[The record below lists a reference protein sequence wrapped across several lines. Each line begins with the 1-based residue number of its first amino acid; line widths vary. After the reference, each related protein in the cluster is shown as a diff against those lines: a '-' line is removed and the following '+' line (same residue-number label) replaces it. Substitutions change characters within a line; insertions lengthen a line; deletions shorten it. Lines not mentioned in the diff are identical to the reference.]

1 MWDTA
6 WHSTLPSYA
15 SPRKDNTF
23 FIPVMRISFLALS
36 QYQSWPFFL
45 PLQEI
50 SPLSSSSS
58 RAWPSVISSSD
69 VASFN
74 NKLYVVLF
82 ANDWLIVPIVS
93 LCRSFQSD
101 VNYRN
106 RLIFSFVS
114 FQEATVVCVAHR
126 PNRRT
131 GTYCF
136 YFPIKVSLQL
146 EKGQNNLDTQCLLQ
160 MWFVSLYTYS
170 LYSPPRDSYRFV
182 STLTVSCVQAILE
195 VFQ

>member
-1 MWDTA
+1 MYHKRKFMIVAQLFFHYALCETQPDTA
-6 WHSTLPSYA
+6 LYLHA

-36 QYQSWPFFL
+36 QHQSWPFFL

-50 SPLSSSSS
+50 SPFSSSSS

-101 VNYRN
+101 VYYRN

-131 GTYCF
+131 GT
-136 YFPIKVSLQL
+136 
-146 EKGQNNLDTQCLLQ
+146 LLL
-160 MWFVSLYTYS
+160 FSN
-170 LYSPPRDSYRFV
+170 
-182 STLTVSCVQAILE
+182 
-195 VFQ
+195 